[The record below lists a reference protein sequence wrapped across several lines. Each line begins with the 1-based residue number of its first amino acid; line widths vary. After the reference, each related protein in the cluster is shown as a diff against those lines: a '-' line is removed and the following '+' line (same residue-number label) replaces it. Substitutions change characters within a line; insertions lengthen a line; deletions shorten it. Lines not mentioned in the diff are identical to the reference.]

1 MTLNKPTSQVAKI
14 QKLKQNPDN
23 PRFIKDDKFALLVK
37 SVQEFPEMLVTR
49 PIVVNTDYVI
59 LGGNMRY
66 RACKEAGLKEVPIVI
81 VDWDEE
87 KQKEFVIKDNSG
99 FGQWD
104 MEILA
109 NLYDADLLLDWGVDI
124 DFSSDDDLESS
135 EDDFE
140 VELPSESYV
149 KRGDL
154 IDIGGHRLL
163 CGDATVYEDYVK
175 LTSLELCDA
184 ILTDP
189 PYNVNYEGGT
199 EEKLKIDNDSMEDND
214 FYIFLTDAFSRA
226 VECVKPG
233 SAFYCWHAESE
244 GINFRLAAK
253 AANIQIRQ
261 CLIWVKNQLVMGRQD
276 YQWKHEPCLYGWKE
290 GAAHR
295 WFTDRKQ
302 TTVLEFDKPRSSRE
316 HPTMKPVELMAY
328 LIKNSTKAGE
338 IVLDPFVGSGTT
350 MVASHQLSRKC
361 YAMELDPKYCQVVID
376 RMLKLDPSLQV
387 KINGQPH
394 IPNT

>member
-1 MTLNKPTSQVAKI
+1 MTSSNHLSRVAKI
-14 QKLKQNPDN
+14 QELKQNPDN

-37 SVQEFPEMLVTR
+37 SVQEFPEMLAAR
-49 PIVVNTDYVI
+49 PIVVNTEFFI

-66 RACKEAGLKEVPIVI
+66 LACRDAGLKEVPVVV
-81 VDWDEE
+81 VDWPEE
-87 KQKEFVIKDNSG
+87 KQKEFIIKDNVG
-99 FGQWD
+99 FGQYD
-104 MEILA
+104 MEMLA
-109 NLYDADLLLDWGVDI
+109 NLYDADLLLEWGLDI
-124 DFSSDDDLESS
+124 DFTSDVDLDPSD
-135 EDDFE
+135 DDFE
-140 VELPSESYV
+140 VNLPSESYV
-149 KRGDL
+149 KLGDL
-154 IDIGGHRLL
+154 IDIGDHRLL
-163 CGDATVYEDYVK
+163 CGDATLYEDYVK

-189 PYNVNYEGGT
+189 PYNVNYEGAT
-199 EEKLKIDNDSMEDND
+199 EEKLKIENDSMEDND

-350 MVASHQLSRKC
+350 MVAAHQLSRKC
-361 YAMELDPKYCQVVID
+361 YALELDPKYCQVVID
-376 RMLKLDPSLQV
+376 RMVKLDPNLQV
-387 KINGQPH
+387 NINGLPH
-394 IPNT
+394 TPNT

>member
-1 MTLNKPTSQVAKI
+1 MKQPTSQVVKI
-14 QKLKQNPDN
+14 QQLKQNPNN

-37 SVQEFPEMLVTR
+37 SVQEFPEMLSTR

-87 KQKEFVIKDNSG
+87 KQKEFVIKDNAG
-99 FGQWD
+99 FGAWD
-104 MEILA
+104 MEMLA
-109 NLYDADLLLDWGVDI
+109 NLYDAHDLTEWGVDV
-124 DFSSDDDLESS
+124 DFATELDTEPSDDDF
-135 EDDFE
+135 D
-140 VELPSESYV
+140 VELPPESFL

-154 IDIGGHRLL
+154 IEIGTHRLL
-163 CGDATVYEDYVK
+163 CGDATQYDDYVK

-184 ILTDP
+184 VVTDP

-199 EEKLKIDNDSMEDND
+199 EEKLKIENDHMADND
-214 FYIFLTDAFSRA
+214 FYLFLLDAFSRA
-226 VECVKPG
+226 MECIKPG
-233 SAFYCWHAESE
+233 SAFYIWHADTE
-244 GINFRLAAK
+244 GINFRLAMK

-261 CLIWVKNQLVMGRQD
+261 CLIWVKNTLVMGRQD

-290 GAAHR
+290 GASHR

-328 LIKNSTKAGE
+328 LIKNSTDKGE
-338 IVLDPFVGSGTT
+338 IVLDPFIGSGTT
-350 MVASHQLSRKC
+350 MVACEQLGRSC
-361 YAMELDPKYCQVVID
+361 YAMELDPKYCEVVIN
-376 RMLKLDPSLQV
+376 RMHNLDLNLKIKV
-387 KINGQPH
+387 NGKAY

>member
-1 MTLNKPTSQVAKI
+1 M
-14 QKLKQNPDN
+14 
-23 PRFIKDDKFALLVK
+23 
-37 SVQEFPEMLVTR
+37 
-49 PIVVNTDYVI
+49 
-59 LGGNMRY
+59 
-66 RACKEAGLKEVPIVI
+66 
-81 VDWDEE
+81 
-87 KQKEFVIKDNSG
+87 
-99 FGQWD
+99 
-104 MEILA
+104 
-109 NLYDADLLLDWGVDI
+109 
-124 DFSSDDDLESS
+124 
-135 EDDFE
+135 
-140 VELPSESYV
+140 
-149 KRGDL
+149 
-154 IDIGGHRLL
+154 
-163 CGDATVYEDYVK
+163 
-175 LTSLELCDA
+175 
-184 ILTDP
+184 
-189 PYNVNYEGGT
+189 
-199 EEKLKIDNDSMEDND
+199 
-214 FYIFLTDAFSRA
+214 
-226 VECVKPG
+226 
-233 SAFYCWHAESE
+233 
-244 GINFRLAAK
+244 
-253 AANIQIRQ
+253 
-261 CLIWVKNQLVMGRQD
+261 KNQLVMGRQD